1 MEGASLALIYQ
12 KGILNKRNA
21 THVEIPFSWF
31 LVFLEVTSPLP
42 LSWKKAKNKHFL
54 TEKIKC
60 TIQYTSGV
68 RFGDHRSK
76 TLLRKK
82 SMKSRPPNGSLH
94 EQNGRKRRCF
104 CMSKRP
110 NPKGSRPRPLKTART
125 TTRRVA
131 GVSSTIEHQILAVK
145 AFSLDM
151 PFQCEWIYIFIII
164 VRVLLPFKINGK
176 IFFQDSIVFVFF
188 SILLISMYVV
198 SIYLSCACA
207 CALQNNC

>member
-42 LSWKKAKNKHFL
+42 PSWKKAKNKHFL

-164 VRVLLPFKINGK
+164 VLVLLPLRINGK
-176 IFFQDSIVFVFF
+176 IFFSR
-188 SILLISMYVV
+188 
-198 SIYLSCACA
+198 
-207 CALQNNC
+207 